1 MRPRRIVRS
10 GLDRFLAAAEVLRR
24 LAAVAVVLLHVLAR
38 DLPVRLLAY
47 VELRRRQDHHL

>member
-1 MRPRRIVRS
+1 VRS